1 MKTLT
6 INNLKPYLGTF
17 STDTT
22 GQLNIL
28 WHNGYSLSVNGT
40 QVGIFE
46 KTNQVGLCG
55 FLEGQNSRSLE
66 SEIGLEILGNL
77 TYQTL
82 EGKLTDEQ
90 IGTLLVPTNLTEGD
104 GSGSVTVGLLYSPG
118 GRGGLAGCLG
128 SELLAGS
135 LSSGRLAGSL
145 LLNKGKFEIEKYGD
159 GE

>member
-1 MKTLT
+1 MIFLFPPFVSISHTIHENST
-6 INNLKPYLGTF
+6 INDLKPYLGTF

-22 GQLNIL
+22 GQLDIL
-28 WHNGYSLSVNGT
+28 WHNGHTLSVNGT

-104 GSGSVTVGLLYSPG
+104 GSGSVSVGLLDSSGGG
-118 GRGGLAGCLG
+118 GRFTGGLGG
-128 SELLAGS
+128 ELLAGS
-135 LSSGRLAGSL
+135 LSSGRLAGGL
-145 LLNKGKFEIEKYGD
+145 
-159 GE
+159 